1 MKPFLLFVFLF
12 YYCSLYSQDITGLWY
27 GYPDL
32 KTHRLRLN
40 INICQK
46 DSRYKATLEI
56 PDQSDRIYTAT
67 KTVFENNRLILD
79 FPDANLSCQGEYHS
93 DGTINGSL
101 QFDGYTFEA
110 QLTRHP
116 IVFNRPQTPHPPFP
130 YISEEVRFLN
140 KEANIVLAG
149 TLTLPANKKNAVQ
162 YFYYPAVEP
171 RIVTIL
177 SSNIKHFGFWQT
189 ISPDKGLPPLE

>member
-79 FPDANLSCQGEYHS
+79 FPDANLSCQG
-93 DGTINGSL
+93 
-101 QFDGYTFEA
+101 
-110 QLTRHP
+110 
-116 IVFNRPQTPHPPFP
+116 
-130 YISEEVRFLN
+130 
-140 KEANIVLAG
+140 
-149 TLTLPANKKNAVQ
+149 
-162 YFYYPAVEP
+162 
-171 RIVTIL
+171 
-177 SSNIKHFGFWQT
+177 
-189 ISPDKGLPPLE
+189 